1 MFAYIDGKLA
11 HKDPTFVIIET
22 GGIGYHIAI
31 SLRSYSAIGSSER
44 CKLFTHF
51 LVREDVHAL
60 YGFYTY
66 TEKKLFLQLISVSGV
81 GANTAMVILSSM
93 DDIELREA
101 ILRGDAKTIEKI
113 KGIGAKTAQ
122 RIILELK
129 DKIAKD
135 GLNPENLTIVTTSQN
150 KIREEALS
158 ALITLGVG
166 KPVAE
171 KILDKVMK
179 TNPDIT
185 LEELIKI
192 ALKTN

>member
-1 MFAYIDGKLA
+1 MFAYIDGRLV
-11 HKDPTFVIIET
+11 HKEPTYVIIEA

-31 SLRSYSAIGSSER
+31 SLRTYSAVGTTEN

-66 TEKKLFLQLISVSGV
+66 NEKKLFLQLISVSGV

-135 GLNPENLTIVTTSQN
+135 GLNPENLSVITSSQN
-150 KIREEALS
+150 KNREEALT
-158 ALITLGVG
+158 ALITLGVA

-171 KILDKVMK
+171 KVIDKILKS
-179 TNPDIT
+179 NPDIS